1 MKSQIRKY
9 FSICPCQ
16 VSVSIKKTDSTFSF
30 LIPPRHTDRTFKVQD
45 KAVERDELIGEISE
59 AQKQILLE

>member
-1 MKSQIRKY
+1 M
-9 FSICPCQ
+9 
-16 VSVSIKKTDSTFSF
+16 SIKKTDSTFSF